1 MSDKASTL
9 DRKYSS
15 RGDADGAEKEYS
27 DLYNLIT
34 NKKPATDSVNEM
46 YDELMKRE
54 DRVLKIVDRV
64 VDDKQAEHARSKI
77 FTETP
82 VNRIP
87 YEMYKSV
94 RGLITDLQAS
104 KDYSDVWKATYK
116 GQRIIYIGLLLMII
130 AVFLM
135 LIQGSEND
143 ASSTK
148 SE

>member
-15 RGDADGAEKEYS
+15 RGDANGATEYS

-34 NKKPATDSVNEM
+34 NKKPASDSANEM

-54 DRVLKIVDRV
+54 ERVLKIVDRV
-64 VDDKQAEHARSKI
+64 VDDKQAEHARSKT
-77 FTETP
+77 FSETP

-94 RGLITDLQAS
+94 RGFITDLQTSA
-104 KDYSDVWKATYK
+104 DYGDVWKATFK
-116 GQRIIYIGLLLMII
+116 GQRVIYIGLLLMII

-135 LIQGSEND
+135 LIQVSEND
-143 ASSTK
+143 APSTK